1 MASTPLRPRALEVAL
16 CTFAILALELG
27 LIRWVGGQ
35 IRIVAYFANLILL
48 AAFLGMGLGIALGR
62 RRATLVRF
70 ALPALAVLSA
80 VLAFAEPLRLVH
92 VRFPDPSIVLWG
104 GEAATSTLWSFLGVT
119 GLVVAIFWAVAVV
132 VALVASPLGPLF
144 ERLEPLRAYTAD
156 IAGSL
161 AGIVA
166 VTLISAAGAS
176 PWEWMALGVL
186 PVLWFARAPLSLASA
201 AAILAL
207 AWYSQGDAFF
217 SPYNRIDLQ
226 PSGPALDAGDPLRR
240 MWEMNVN
247 RDYHQHIGDYSDRR
261 VAAEAADP
269 RSAVPY
275 FAAVY
280 ELPFRLRPAGRSALV
295 VGAGTGND
303 VAAALRARYSSVTAV
318 EIDGTIVEL
327 GRHLHPENP
336 YGDRRVRVVTD
347 DARAFFQ
354 RSDER
359 FDVVAYG
366 LVDSHAMFSAMSSL
380 RLDNFVYTVEGIRA
394 GWGHVAEDGVLA
406 ISFSTYAGEWI
417 EQRLLRTVA
426 EATGRTPVLVRH
438 GMDHGAAFLVGR
450 NLDVAQ
456 VPALLR
462 SRVVTE
468 PALDLD
474 ARVPTDDWPFLY
486 LRPGTVPYG
495 YLMVLFLVA
504 LSATLAIRRVYRT
517 ADAPAEGLDAPMFLM
532 GAGFMLLETRM
543 VTELSLLFGSTW
555 IVNASVF
562 AGVLVMVLLANLLV
576 IRRPPSSLAPWFLPL
591 IASVV
596 VTWALGAGVLN
607 ALSIT
612 WRGILGGALFAVPVL
627 FAGVIVA
634 TLLKRAASPATSLGS
649 NLLGAVLGGLLEYSS
664 MVYGLKAAALLAV
677 LCYAG
682 AYVALTRRR
691 AVAALA
697 TG

>member
-62 RRATLVRF
+62 KRADLVRF
-70 ALPALAVLSA
+70 ALPALAALSA
-80 VLAFAEPLRLVH
+80 VLALAEPLRLVH

-104 GEAATSTLWSFLGVT
+104 GEAATTTLWSFLGVT

-144 ERLEPLRAYTAD
+144 EQLEPLRAYTAD

-226 PSGPALDAGDPLRR
+226 PSGPALNTGDPLRR
-240 MWEMNVN
+240 LWEMNVN

-303 VAAALRARYSSVTAV
+303 VAAALRAGYASVTAV
-318 EIDGTIVEL
+318 EIDGTIIEL
-327 GRHLHPENP
+327 GRHLHPEDP

-354 RSDER
+354 RSGDR

-394 GWGHVAEDGVLA
+394 GWRHVADHGVLA

-450 NLDVAQ
+450 SLDVAL
-456 VPALLR
+456 VPAPLR
-462 SRVVTE
+462 PRVVAA
-468 PALDLD
+468 PVLDTD

-486 LRPGTVPYG
+486 LRPDTVPYG

-504 LSATLAIRRVYRT
+504 LTAILAIRRVYR
-517 ADAPAEGLDAPMFLM
+517 ANAAAAGLDAPMFLM

-562 AGVLVMVLLANLLV
+562 AGVLVMVLLANVFV
-576 IRRPPSSLAPWFLPL
+576 IRRPPSSLGPWFLPL

-607 ALSIT
+607 ALSLT
-612 WRGILGGALFAVPVL
+612 WRGVLGGALFAVPVL

-634 TLLKRAASPATSLGS
+634 TLLKRAASPAASLGS

-664 MVYGLKAAALLAV
+664 MMYGLKAAALLAV

-682 AYVALTRRR
+682 AYLALTRRR
-691 AVAALA
+691 PVAAFA